1 MNDFGTQWKDN
12 LIKDF
17 KALGINISYI
27 QADSFALYAEELLQW
42 NKKKNLT
49 SITDPREIGI
59 LHFADS
65 AYLSLFIKETENMNL
80 IDAGSGGGFP
90 GIVIKMLMPDLHVTL
105 LDSSSKKINFL
116 KYISREL
123 KLTGV
128 GFVNQRI
135 EEFAKLNPGKF
146 DYGVSRAFTSADKF
160 YEMIRPCINP
170 NGFIFAMKGPGTTD
184 ELSKLKDCFAGGKEK
199 KEVKI
204 EVSEYILPVVNH
216 ERTIIS
222 LTH

>member
-1 MNDFGTQWKDN
+1 
-12 LIKDF
+12 
-17 KALGINISYI
+17 ISYI
-27 QADSFALYAEELLQW
+27 QADSFALYARELLQW

-65 AYLSLFIKETENMNL
+65 AYLSLFIKETENKYL
-80 IDAGSGGGFP
+80 IDSGSGGGFP
-90 GIVIKMLMPDLHVTL
+90 GIVIKILMPELNVTL

-123 KLTGV
+123 KLGKV
-128 GFVNQRI
+128 DFVNQRI
-135 EEFAKLNPGKF
+135 EDFAKQNSEQF

-160 YEMIRPCINP
+160 YEMITPCIKKQ
-170 NGFIFAMKGPGTTD
+170 GVIFAMKGPGTKD
-184 ELSKLKDCFAGGKEK
+184 EIAKLKSWFAGKNEN

-216 ERTIIS
+216 KRTIIS